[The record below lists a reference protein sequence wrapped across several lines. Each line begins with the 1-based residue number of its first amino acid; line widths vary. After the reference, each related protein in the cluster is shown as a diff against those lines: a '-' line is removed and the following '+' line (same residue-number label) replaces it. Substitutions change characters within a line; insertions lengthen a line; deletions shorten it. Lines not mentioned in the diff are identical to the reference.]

1 MQEPST
7 GLAESQ
13 PSDWRETLECAIRER
28 VRELVE
34 YILEEE
40 LREALG
46 AKRSERSA
54 ERSGYR
60 HGTKARCLTL
70 RSGRVALRVPRGRL
84 VADDGEER
92 EWHSQ
97 LVPRY
102 RRSTPEVERALIGVY
117 LSGGNTRRIRQAL
130 APLLSGAPLSKS
142 SVSRLIGRLEEAYQ
156 RWQERDLGEEKI
168 AFLYLDAIYPLLRS
182 ASRVVKLPVFVAL
195 GIREDGEKVLLAM
208 TCGASESTEAWR
220 LLVEDLVARHLGL
233 PQLIVSDGNKGL
245 RAACE
250 RAWPGAPHQRCTVHK
265 LRNLEAKTPA
275 HCREEMKQDYHRII
289 YAEDGAA
296 AQGERDRFL
305 SKWRKLCA
313 PVAAS
318 LEEAGAELL
327 TFFRFPASLHPT
339 LRTTNVI
346 ERINAEFRR
355 RVKTQGALPSESAV
369 LRLFFAL
376 VASGQVR
383 LRRIKGFRDIRRTE
397 QKAA

>member
-13 PSDWRETLECAIRER
+13 PNVWRETLECAIRER
-28 VRELVE
+28 VRDLVE
-34 YILEEE
+34 CILEEE
-40 LREALG
+40 LGEALG
-46 AKRSERSA
+46 AQPSERV
-54 ERSGYR
+54 EGRHGYR
-60 HGTKARCLTL
+60 HGSKPRSLAL
-70 RSGRVALRVPRGRL
+70 RSGKVELRVPRARL
-84 VADDGEER
+84 VKDDGGEC

-102 RRSTPEVERALIGVY
+102 RRATPEVEQALVGVY

-130 APLLSGAPLSKS
+130 EPLLSGAPLSKS
-142 SVSRLIGRLEEAYQ
+142 SISRLVGRVEEAFQ
-156 RWQERDLGEEKI
+156 QWQQRDLSGEKI

-195 GIREDGEKVLLAM
+195 GIREDGEKVLLGM
-208 TCGASESTEAWR
+208 TCGASESTEGWKS
-220 LLVEDLVARHLGL
+220 LVENLVARHLRV
-233 PQLIVSDGNKGL
+233 PQLVISDGNKGL
-245 RAACE
+245 RAACDQ
-250 RAWPGAPHQRCTVHK
+250 AWPGAEHQRCTVHK
-265 LRNLEAKTPA
+265 LRNLEAKAPA

-296 AQGERDRFL
+296 AQRERERFL

-318 LEEAGAELL
+318 LEEAGDELL

-346 ERINAEFRR
+346 ERINVEFRR
-355 RVKTQGALPSESAV
+355 RIKTQGALPSESSV

-376 VASGQVR
+376 VASGQLR

-397 QKAA
+397 PKAA

>member
-1 MQEPST
+1 MEEPST
-7 GLAESQ
+7 GLVESQ
-13 PSDWRETLECAIRER
+13 PSDWHETLECAIRER

-34 YILEEE
+34 CILEEE
-40 LREALG
+40 LEEALG
-46 AKRSERSA
+46 AQRSQRSA
-54 ERSGYR
+54 QRHGYR
-60 HGTKARCLTL
+60 NGSKARRLTL
-70 RSGRVALRVPRGRL
+70 RSGSVALRVPRARL
-84 VADDGEER
+84 VKDDGGGR
-92 EWHSQ
+92 EWQSQ

-102 RRSTPEVERALIGVY
+102 RRSTPEVEQALVGVY

-142 SVSRLIGRLEEAYQ
+142 SVSRLVGRLEEAYQ
-156 RWQERDLGEEKI
+156 RWQQRDLGEEKI

-182 ASRVVKLPVFVAL
+182 ASRVLKLPILVAL

-208 TCGASESTEAWR
+208 TSGASESTEAWA
-220 LLVEDLVARHLGL
+220 LLVENLVARHLSL
-233 PQLIVSDGNKGL
+233 PQLIIGDGNKGL
-245 RAACE
+245 RAACD
-250 RAWPGAPHQRCTVHK
+250 RAWPGAAHQRCTVHK
-265 LRNLEAKTPA
+265 LRNLEAKAPA
-275 HCREEMKQDYHRII
+275 HCREEMKEDYHRIV

-296 AQGERDRFL
+296 AERERERFL
-305 SKWRKLCA
+305 AKWRKRCA

-318 LEEAGAELL
+318 LEEAGEELL

-346 ERINAEFRR
+346 ERINVEFRR

-376 VASGQVR
+376 VASGQLR
-383 LRRIKGFRDIRRTE
+383 LRRIKGFREIRRTE